1 MKLRNI
7 FCLSLVIATTF
18 SCKKVID
25 ITETDIVG
33 GDIAYKTV
41 DNCESG
47 VIGAYSALSTNM
59 DILLNAVMSDEVKT
73 AEFYNAAT
81 VHEWQF
87 STSDVVIRDNFTAIT
102 GNGVIADRVNRVLA
116 ALPKADS
123 TKPTDGPLR
132 LKLQGECLFLRAWA
146 HFELFRYY
154 CDNYGTGKPAMP
166 YMEKPSLAPQARIG
180 MEEYFKKLN
189 ADLAAAKSLV
199 PNNLDDRNRI
209 NRATVSGMQARVA
222 LYMKDWANAEA
233 YATEYINQL
242 PLATRAEFPGI
253 WTDANTAEVSYRI
266 VRTTALDRLGSL
278 WRNISTTSG
287 GVINIGQISW
297 TASNKLFSAYDK
309 VNDVRFNAY
318 LIDEPLLIA
327 ANRPSKLIKKYAGSG
342 YATGNENVNNAKV
355 FRTGEMYLIRA
366 EARAE
371 QGKVSGANSAESDLN
386 ALRAA
391 RINGYINVTLASKD
405 QAIAAIIDERFKELA
420 YEGHRF
426 WDLKRRGLGV
436 DRNPEDAPSANGA
449 KLPAGN
455 FRFVLPIPQTEINA
469 NRLMEQNDG
478 YTK

>member
-7 FCLSLVIATTF
+7 ICVSLLLGASF

-25 ITETDIVG
+25 IKETDIIG
-33 GDIAYKTV
+33 GDIALKTV
-41 DNCESG
+41 DNCEAG

-59 DILLNAVMSDEVKT
+59 DILFNAVLADEVKV
-73 AEFYNAAT
+73 AEFYNSAT

-87 STSDVVIRDNFTAIT
+87 STADVVIRDNFTALT
-102 GNGVIADRVNRVLA
+102 SNGVIADRVNRVLA

-123 TKPTDGPLR
+123 LKVSDGALR
-132 LKLQGECLFLRAWA
+132 LKLQGECLFLRAWS

-154 CDNYGTGKPAMP
+154 CDNYGTGKLGMA
-166 YMEKPSLAPQARIG
+166 YMEKTSLSPQARIP
-180 MEEYFKKLN
+180 MEEYFKKLT

-233 YATEYINQL
+233 YATEYISLL
-242 PLATRAEFPGI
+242 PLATKAEFPGI

-278 WRNISTTSG
+278 WRGVSTAPG

-297 TASNKLFSAYDK
+297 VASGKLFGSFDQT
-309 VNDVRFNAY
+309 NDVRFNAY
-318 LIDEPLLIA
+318 LTNEKLLSDA
-327 ANRPSKLIKKYAGSG
+327 GRPSNLIKKYAGSA

-371 QGKVSGANSAESDLN
+371 LNKVSGANSAESDLN
-386 ALRAA
+386 DLRAA
-391 RINGYINVTLASKD
+391 RITGYTNVTLAGKD
-405 QAIAAIIDERFKELA
+405 QAIAAIMSERFKELA
-420 YEGHRF
+420 YEGHRY

-436 DRNPEDAPSANGA
+436 DRDAADAPNAAGQ
-449 KLPAGN
+449 KLAAGN
-455 FRFVLPIPQTEINA
+455 FRFTLPIPQTEMNA
-469 NRLMEQNDG
+469 NRLMVQNDG
-478 YTK
+478 YK